1 MRRSICSLLLFND
14 AFYISLTMPDGADA
28 LSMFIL
34 WIVTAAFSLL
44 IKGVG
49 PSVLLLLIHDRAMGI
64 QL

>member
-1 MRRSICSLLLFND
+1 
-14 AFYISLTMPDGADA
+14 MPDGADA

-49 PSVLLLLIHDRAMGI
+49 PSVLLLLIHERAMRI